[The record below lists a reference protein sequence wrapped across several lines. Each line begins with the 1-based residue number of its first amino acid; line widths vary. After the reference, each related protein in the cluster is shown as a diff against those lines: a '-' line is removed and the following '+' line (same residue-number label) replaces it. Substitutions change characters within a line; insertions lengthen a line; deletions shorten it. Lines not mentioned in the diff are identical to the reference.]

1 MKEFFQ
7 RWLINSTAVMAAA
20 WMVDGIRAD
29 RWQTVIL
36 AALVLGILNALIKPM
51 MTVLSLPLVVLT
63 LGLFM
68 FVINALLLI
77 MVGFF
82 LQPGFQV
89 DGFWPAFKGGI
100 VISVVSWF
108 LGVVTGTSKAKI
120 KVTKARNSNDRS
132 RLNRDDKDDGGGPV
146 IDV

>member
-7 RWLINSTAVMAAA
+7 RWIINSIAVMAAA
-20 WMVDGIRAD
+20 GLVTGIHAGEAKH
-29 RWQTVIL
+29 VIL

-51 MTVLSLPLVVLT
+51 MTLLSLPLVVLT

-77 MVGFF
+77 IVGFF
-82 LQPGFQV
+82 LQPGFRV

-100 VISVVSWF
+100 VISLVSWF
-108 LGVVTGTSKAKI
+108 LGVITGTSKARI
-120 KVTKARNSNDRS
+120 KVASSRSSKDKS
-132 RLNRDDKDDGGGPV
+132 RLDHNDKDDGGGPV

>member
-7 RWLINSTAVMAAA
+7 RWIINSIAVMAAA
-20 WMVDGIRAD
+20 WMVSGIKAD
-29 RWQTVIL
+29 RWQNVVM
-36 AALVLGILNALIKPM
+36 AALVLGILNALIKPAL
-51 MTVLSLPLVVLT
+51 TILSLPLVVLT

-68 FVINALLLI
+68 FVINALLLT

-89 DGFWPAFKGGI
+89 EGFWPAFKGGI
-100 VISVVSWF
+100 VISIVSWF
-108 LGVVTGTSKAKI
+108 LGVITGTSKAKI
-120 KVTKARNSNDRS
+120 TVSKGGTQKNQTHRNRI
-132 RLNRDDKDDGGGPV
+132 DKDDGGGPV

>member
-7 RWLINSTAVMAAA
+7 RWIINSIAVMAAA
-20 WMVDGIRAD
+20 WMVSGIKAD

-36 AALVLGILNALIKPM
+36 AALVLGILNALIKPAL
-51 MTVLSLPLVVLT
+51 TILSLPLVVLT

-68 FVINALLLI
+68 FVINALLLV

-89 DGFWPAFKGGI
+89 EGFWPAFKGGI
-100 VISVVSWF
+100 VISLVSWI
-108 LGVVTGTSKAKI
+108 LGVVTGTSKAKV
-120 KVTKARNSNDRS
+120 KVTTARNSKDRS
-132 RLNRDDKDDGGGPV
+132 RLNHNDKDDGGGPV

>member
-1 MKEFFQ
+1 MLD
-7 RWLINSTAVMAAA
+7 RLIA
-20 WMVDGIRAD
+20 WSLKNRAL
-29 RWQTVIL
+29 VLAL

-51 MTVLSLPLVVLT
+51 MMLLSLPLVVLT

-120 KVTKARNSNDRS
+120 KVTKSRNSNDRS